1 MPIIHGGQAVNLPS
15 ERNFEGMKIGPKL
28 IVAFL
33 AFGLLPFLLAG
44 KLAWNGLTEQQHLVG
59 ESLQGNADRVM
70 DTIERNLFERYGDV
84 QAFGLNEG
92 FHDKS
97 RWYQVNGNSANAKLI
112 NKYIST
118 YTPVYDLM
126 FFVDVKGRVAASSS
140 VKANG
145 DRIKIAPLFNRNFSQ
160 DSWFKAVKAGQYTSS
175 DALTGTFVEDF
186 KKLDWAAE
194 ALGTHGYYMT
204 FSAPVNNSA
213 GQVIGYWH
221 NLVCP
226 EMLGGILQDAQK
238 QMAAQGWKTSEITL
252 LDSKGTLV
260 LEFLPGMS
268 DKGIELDAKTLAQ
281 LNLAETGNELAK
293 LAVLGETSGLKES
306 KNTRTNEDMAGAFAK
321 SVGALGYPGVGWRVL
336 TRAKSQEVFAPVL
349 QAKSIFI
356 IIFAALLVLIPTIA
370 LFLARQISRP
380 LAEIDLAMRTIASGS
395 IDVEINHH
403 GKDEIG
409 SLAESGRLLIARVR
423 EYAGWANRIAR
434 GDIRKRSA
442 KRTIDSS
449 DAIGWAM
456 TQIMGNLNRALGTLR
471 SASNEIS
478 TLAGSV
484 REASGSIADANE
496 QVAIRSTEILS
507 SMESTVQ
514 ASCEVALSSENQAK
528 TLAEIADQMKSMG
541 QAVKEVSEAVEEV
554 AVSTGVGGR
563 SQSRAFAGQSTL
575 DGMQVIKQAT
585 TTVGERISELTVKSE
600 NVAMIVV
607 LIKDIANQTNLLAL
621 NAAIEAARAGEHG
634 KGFAVVADEVRK
646 LAERSSTATKN
657 ITDLIDEM
665 TLLMEQSSEAMAK
678 ADAAVRTGSESV
690 LALSGPVAR
699 VAEKS
704 AAMIQLA
711 EQVERAVDDCVA
723 ITDEN
728 AAAASTMAQGSEEVS
743 RSIHDVSAAAEETTG
758 AAEELASQVTIL
770 AELAKELDMLVSE
783 FKVDGIDPDEWVE
796 VRPSLSELPRAA

>member
-1 MPIIHGGQAVNLPS
+1 
-15 ERNFEGMKIGPKL
+15 MKIGPKL
-28 IVAFL
+28 ILAFM

-44 KLAWNGLTEQQHLVG
+44 KLAWSGVAEQEKLVG
-59 ESLQGNADRVM
+59 EALQGNADRVI

-92 FHDKS
+92 FHDQSK
-97 RWYQVNGNSANAKLI
+97 WYQVNGNSATSKLI

-126 FFVDVKGRVAASSS
+126 FFVDTKGRVAASSS
-140 VKANG
+140 VKADG
-145 DRIKIAPLFNRNFSQ
+145 TRIKVSPLYNRNFSK
-160 DSWFKAVKAGQYTSS
+160 DPWFQAVKAGNFTAS
-175 DALTGTFVEDF
+175 DALTGTYVEDF

-194 ALGTHGYYMT
+194 VLGTHGYYMT
-204 FSAPVNNSA
+204 FSAPVKNSA
-213 GQVIGYWH
+213 GQVIGYWQ

-238 QMAAQGWKTSEITL
+238 QMAAQGWSSSEIAL
-252 LDSKGTLV
+252 IDPKGTLV
-260 LEFLPGMS
+260 LEFLPGMAE
-268 DKGIELDAKTLAQ
+268 KGFDVDLKTLSQ
-281 LNLAETGNELAK
+281 LNLAEAGNELAK
-293 LAVLGETSGLKES
+293 AATSGNDQGLKTS
-306 KNTRTNEDMAGAFAK
+306 KNTRTSTEMAGAFTK

-336 TRAKSQEVFAPVL
+336 TRANNQEVFALVN
-349 QAKSIFI
+349 QAKNTFI
-356 IIFAALLVLIPTIA
+356 IIFAVLLVVIPAIA
-370 LFLARQISRP
+370 LFLSRQISKP
-380 LAEIDLAMRTIASGS
+380 IAEIDKAMRTIASGS
-395 IDVEINHH
+395 IDVEITHR

-409 SLAESGRLLIARVR
+409 SLAESGRLLITRVK

-434 GDIRKRSA
+434 GDIRKRTP
-442 KRTIDSS
+442 KRQIDSS

-456 TQIMGNLNRALGTLR
+456 TQIMGSLNRALGTLR
-471 SASNEIS
+471 TASNEIS
-478 TLAGSV
+478 TLSGSV
-484 REASGSIADANE
+484 REASSSIADANE

-514 ASCEVALSSENQAK
+514 ASSEVALSSENQAK
-528 TLAEIADQMKSMG
+528 TLAEIAEQMKSMG

-554 AVSTGVGGR
+554 AISTGVGG
-563 SQSRAFAGQSTL
+563 SSTGRALAGQSTL

-585 TTVGERISELTVKSE
+585 TTVGDRISELTVKSE

-657 ITDLIDEM
+657 ITDLIEEM
-665 TLLMEQSSEAMAK
+665 TLLMEQSAAAMEQ

-690 LALSGPVAR
+690 LALSGPVTR

-704 AAMIQLA
+704 AAMIKLA

-728 AAAASTMAQGSEEVS
+728 AAAASTMAQGSEDVS

-758 AAEELASQVTIL
+758 AAEELASQVTVL
-770 AELAKELDMLVSE
+770 AELAKELDNLVSE
-783 FKVDGIDPDEWVE
+783 FKVDGIDPDDWNEAH
-796 VRPSLSELPRAA
+796 PAMQELPRAA